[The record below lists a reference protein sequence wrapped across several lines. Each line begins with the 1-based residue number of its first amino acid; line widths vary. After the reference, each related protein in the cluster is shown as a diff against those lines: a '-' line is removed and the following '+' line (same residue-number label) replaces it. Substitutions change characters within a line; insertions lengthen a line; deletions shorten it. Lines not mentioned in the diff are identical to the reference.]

1 MLLRG
6 ITLNL
11 KQCLYVCLL
20 AIISSTALSH
30 EVLPTSVAVYI
41 PAQDY
46 DHPIR
51 LRNYSQGYWVNQG
64 PMLEKAAHD
73 VLGAEFGGV
82 EMCDA
87 KPNESKVLV
96 WLRPSMFFN
105 PQMRTFYGK
114 VTAVTYTADGKPLAN
129 YVGEIA
135 KQAFF
140 DVKTDMTL
148 NEVYHS
154 AMQVVAGKMK
164 ADAKFQAAL
173 KAPSFSSPC
182 ATASMLPESKIKFMS
197 IQ

>member
-1 MLLRG
+1 MKFKQYLFVYLLV
-6 ITLNL
+6 L
-11 KQCLYVCLL
+11 V
-20 AIISSTALSH
+20 STAALAH
-30 EVLPTSVAVYI
+30 EIVPTTVAVFI
-41 PAQDY
+41 QAQDY

-51 LRNYSQGYWVNQG
+51 LRNYTQGYWVNQG
-64 PMLEKAAHD
+64 PMLETAAHD

-96 WLRPSMFFN
+96 WLRPSMFYN

-129 YVGEIA
+129 YVGEVA

-148 NEVYHS
+148 NAVYHS
-154 AMQVVAGKMK
+154 AMQVVAEKMK
-164 ADAKFQAAL
+164 VDAKFQAAL

-182 ATASMLPESKIKFMS
+182 AIASLLPESKIKFMS

>member
-1 MLLRG
+1 
-6 ITLNL
+6 
-11 KQCLYVCLL
+11 
-20 AIISSTALSH
+20 
-30 EVLPTSVAVYI
+30 
-41 PAQDY
+41 
-46 DHPIR
+46 
-51 LRNYSQGYWVNQG
+51 
-64 PMLEKAAHD
+64 MLETAAHD

-96 WLRPSMFFN
+96 WLRPSMFYN

-114 VTAVTYTADGKPLAN
+114 VSAVSYTADGKPIAS
-129 YVGEIA
+129 YVGEVA

-148 NEVYHS
+148 NAVYHS
-154 AMQVVAGKMK
+154 AMQVIAGKMK
-164 ADAKFQAAL
+164 SDAKFQEAL

>member
-1 MLLRG
+1 MKFKQYLFVYLLV
-6 ITLNL
+6 L
-11 KQCLYVCLL
+11 VSSAAL
-20 AIISSTALSH
+20 AH
-30 EVLPTSVAVYI
+30 EIVPTTVAVFI
-41 PAQDY
+41 QAQDY

-51 LRNYSQGYWVNQG
+51 LRNYTQGYWVNQG
-64 PMLEKAAHD
+64 PMLETAAHD

-96 WLRPSMFFN
+96 WLRPSMFYN

-129 YVGEIA
+129 YVGEVA

-148 NEVYHS
+148 NAVYHS
-154 AMQVVAGKMK
+154 AMQVVAEKMK
-164 ADAKFQAAL
+164 VDAKFQAAL

-182 ATASMLPESKIKFMS
+182 AIASLLPESKIKFMS

>member
-1 MLLRG
+1 MWGRSWLGRILGPRRCG
-6 ITLNL
+6 PQELEWG
-11 KQCLYVCLL
+11 
-20 AIISSTALSH
+20 H
-30 EVLPTSVAVYI
+30 R
-41 PAQDY
+41 
-46 DHPIR
+46 R
-51 LRNYSQGYWVNQG
+51 LG
-64 PMLEKAAHD
+64 ETAAHD

-96 WLRPSMFFN
+96 WLRPSMFYN
-105 PQMRTFYGK
+105 PQMHTFYGK
-114 VTAVTYTADGKPLAN
+114 VIAVTYTADGKPIAS
-129 YVGEIA
+129 YGGKVA

-148 NEVYHS
+148 NAVYHS

-164 ADAKFQAAL
+164 ADAKFQEAL

>member
-1 MLLRG
+1 MM
-6 ITLNL
+6 INF
-11 KQCLYVCLL
+11 KK
-20 AIISSTALSH
+20 ALSAVIFLMLISMALAD
-30 EVLPTSVAVYI
+30 EIVPTSVAVYI
-41 PAQDY
+41 QSQDY

-51 LRNYSQGYWVNQG
+51 LRNYSQGYWVSQG
-64 PMLEKAAHD
+64 PMLETAALD
-73 VLGAEFGGV
+73 VLSTEFGGIQ
-82 EMCDA
+82 MCDA

-96 WLRPSMFFN
+96 WLRPSMFYN

-114 VTAVTYTADGKPLAN
+114 VTAATYTADGKPIAS
-129 YVGEIA
+129 YVGEVA

-148 NEVYHS
+148 NAVYHS

-164 ADAKFQAAL
+164 ADARFQAAL
-173 KAPSFSSPC
+173 SAPPFSSPC

>member
-1 MLLRG
+1 MKFKQYLFVYLLV
-6 ITLNL
+6 L
-11 KQCLYVCLL
+11 V
-20 AIISSTALSH
+20 STAAFAH
-30 EVLPTSVAVYI
+30 EIVPTTVAVFI
-41 PAQDY
+41 QAQDY

-51 LRNYSQGYWVNQG
+51 LRNYTQGYWVNQG
-64 PMLEKAAHD
+64 PILETAAHD

-96 WLRPSMFFN
+96 WLRPSMFYN

-129 YVGEIA
+129 YVGEVA

-148 NEVYHS
+148 NAVYHS
-154 AMQVVAGKMK
+154 AMQVVAEKMK
-164 ADAKFQAAL
+164 VDAKFQAAL

-182 ATASMLPESKIKFMS
+182 AIASLLPESKIKFMS

>member
-1 MLLRG
+1 MLK
-6 ITLNL
+6 I
-11 KQCLYVCLL
+11 KQFLSAVFFLVL
-20 AIISSTALSH
+20 SSFVTAH
-30 EVLPTSVAVYI
+30 EIAPTNIAVYI
-41 PAQDY
+41 QAQDY
-46 DHPIR
+46 DHQIR
-51 LRNYSQGYWVNQG
+51 LRNYSQGYWYSQG
-64 PMLEKAAHD
+64 PMLEAAAHD
-73 VLGAEFGGV
+73 VLSVDFGGV

-114 VTAVTYTADGKPLAN
+114 VTAVTYTADGKPLGN
-129 YVGEIA
+129 YVGEVA

-148 NEVYHS
+148 NAVYHS
-154 AMQVVAGKMK
+154 AMQIVSNKMK
-164 ADAKFQAAL
+164 ADEKFQAAL

-182 ATASMLPESKIKFMS
+182 ATASILPESKIKFMS

>member
-1 MLLRG
+1 MKFKQYLFVYLLV
-6 ITLNL
+6 L
-11 KQCLYVCLL
+11 V
-20 AIISSTALSH
+20 STAALAH
-30 EVLPTSVAVYI
+30 EIVPTTVAVFI
-41 PAQDY
+41 QAQDY

-51 LRNYSQGYWVNQG
+51 LRNYTQGYWVNQG
-64 PMLEKAAHD
+64 PMLETAAHD

-96 WLRPSMFFN
+96 WLRPSMFYN

-129 YVGEIA
+129 YVGEVA

-148 NEVYHS
+148 NAVYHS
-154 AMQVVAGKMK
+154 AMQVVAEKMK
-164 ADAKFQAAL
+164 VDAKFQAAL

-182 ATASMLPESKIKFMS
+182 AIASLLRESKIKFMS

>member
-1 MLLRG
+1 LKF
-6 ITLNL
+6 
-11 KQCLYVCLL
+11 KQCLSVCLL
-20 AIISSTALSH
+20 ALISTDALAHEII
-30 EVLPTSVAVYI
+30 PTSVAVFI
-41 PAQDY
+41 QAQDY

-64 PMLEKAAHD
+64 PMLETAARD
-73 VLGAEFGGV
+73 VLGDEFGGV
-82 EMCDA
+82 EMCNA

-96 WLRPSMFFN
+96 WLRPSMFYN

-148 NEVYHS
+148 NAVYRS
-154 AMQVVAGKMK
+154 AMEVVVGKMK

>member
-1 MLLRG
+1 MLKIKQVLSAVSFLILNSMASAHE
-6 ITLNL
+6 IT
-11 KQCLYVCLL
+11 
-20 AIISSTALSH
+20 
-30 EVLPTSVAVYI
+30 PTSIAVYI
-41 PAQDY
+41 QAQDY
-46 DHPIR
+46 EHQIR
-51 LRNYSQGYWVNQG
+51 LRSYSQGYWVSQG
-64 PMLEKAAHD
+64 PMLETAALE
-73 VLGAEFGGV
+73 VLGTEFGGV

-96 WLRPSMFFN
+96 WLRPSMFYN

-129 YVGEIA
+129 YVGEVA

-148 NEVYHS
+148 NAVYHS
-154 AMQVVAGKMK
+154 AMQVVAEKMK
-164 ADAKFQAAL
+164 VDAKFQAAL

-182 ATASMLPESKIKFMS
+182 AIASLLPESKIKFMS

>member
-1 MLLRG
+1 MKFKQYLFVYLLV
-6 ITLNL
+6 L
-11 KQCLYVCLL
+11 V
-20 AIISSTALSH
+20 STAALAH
-30 EVLPTSVAVYI
+30 EIVPTTVAVFI
-41 PAQDY
+41 QAQDY

-51 LRNYSQGYWVNQG
+51 LRNYTQGYWVNQG
-64 PMLEKAAHD
+64 PMLETAAHD

-96 WLRPSMFFN
+96 WLRPSMFYN

-129 YVGEIA
+129 HVGEVA

-148 NEVYHS
+148 NAVYHS
-154 AMQVVAGKMK
+154 AMQVVAEKMK
-164 ADAKFQAAL
+164 VDAKFQAAL

-182 ATASMLPESKIKFMS
+182 AIASLLPESKIKFMS

>member
-1 MLLRG
+1 MKFKQYLFVYLLV
-6 ITLNL
+6 L
-11 KQCLYVCLL
+11 V
-20 AIISSTALSH
+20 STAALAH
-30 EVLPTSVAVYI
+30 EIVPTTVAVFI
-41 PAQDY
+41 QAQDY

-51 LRNYSQGYWVNQG
+51 LRNYTQGYWVNQG
-64 PMLEKAAHD
+64 PILETAAHD

-96 WLRPSMFFN
+96 WLRPSMFYN

-129 YVGEIA
+129 YVGEVA

-148 NEVYHS
+148 NAVYHS
-154 AMQVVAGKMK
+154 AMQVVAEKMK
-164 ADAKFQAAL
+164 VDAKFQAAL

-182 ATASMLPESKIKFMS
+182 AIASLLPESKIKFMS

>member
-1 MLLRG
+1 MKFKQYLFVYLLV
-6 ITLNL
+6 L
-11 KQCLYVCLL
+11 V
-20 AIISSTALSH
+20 STAAFAH
-30 EVLPTSVAVYI
+30 EIVPTTVAVFI
-41 PAQDY
+41 QAQDY

-51 LRNYSQGYWVNQG
+51 LRNYTQGYWVNQG
-64 PMLEKAAHD
+64 PMLETAAHD

-96 WLRPSMFFN
+96 WLRPSMFYN

-129 YVGEIA
+129 YVGEVA

-148 NEVYHS
+148 NAVYHS
-154 AMQVVAGKMK
+154 AMQVVAEKMK
-164 ADAKFQAAL
+164 VDAKFQAAL

-182 ATASMLPESKIKFMS
+182 AIASLLPESKIKFMS

>member
-1 MLLRG
+1 MK
-6 ITLNL
+6 L
-11 KQCLYVCLL
+11 KKCLSVCLL
-20 AIISSTALSH
+20 ALISTDALAHEII
-30 EVLPTSVAVYI
+30 PTSVAVFI
-41 PAQDY
+41 QAQDY

-64 PMLEKAAHD
+64 PMLETAAHD
-73 VLGAEFGGV
+73 VLSAEFGGV

-96 WLRPSMFFN
+96 WLRPSMFYN

-114 VTAVTYTADGKPLAN
+114 VTAVTYTADGKPLAI

-148 NEVYHS
+148 NAVYHS
-154 AMQVVAGKMK
+154 AMEVVAGKMK

-182 ATASMLPESKIKFMS
+182 ATASMLPESKIKIMS